1 MAKVGRKDPVLQIWG
16 ICALVTAASN
26 QRYSLLLHFPPLL
39 YVPPPLAKVTSKVLK
54 RLEPL
59 FPPSL
64 LFYFSPFG
72 SQIFTSRTLKGSYI
86 HSSKKLE
93 SHCSCQKEEAD
104 QKRSD
109 KTLSLHISL
118 TLIIQTTYNNQRN
131 KTNKQANLKQQQT
144 LRKGIFL
151 RVIAL
156 LDSNVLF
163 STKKKKKNHK
173 AYKETRK
180 QSSFKRKN
188 K

>member
-16 ICALVTAASN
+16 ICALVTAASY
-26 QRYSLLLHFPPLL
+26 QKYSLLHFPPLL

-64 LFYFSPFG
+64 LFHFSPFG

-93 SHCSCQKEEAD
+93 SRCSCQKEEAD

-109 KTLSLHISL
+109 KTLSLYVSL

-131 KTNKQANLKQQQT
+131 KTNKQANLKQPQT

-156 LDSNVLF
+156 LDSNVQF
-163 STKKKKKNHK
+163 SATTTKVQDIQRN
-173 AYKETRK
+173 RK
-180 QSSFKRKN
+180 I
-188 K
+188 